1 MPWKSSLA
9 EVEVSAPGSSRFG
22 RVFGIIVCPLISA
35 SRFCRYV
42 ERKVAYGSAAL
53 LSKVRRSFS
62 DLLNW
67 STPLVSPTEMLTAC
81 RSG

>member
-1 MPWKSSLA
+1 MSWRSSLA
-9 EVEVSAPGSSRFG
+9 EGEVSAPESSRFG
-22 RVFGIIVCPLISA
+22 RVIGIVVCPLISA

-62 DLLNW
+62 AWLNW
-67 STPLVSPTEMLTAC
+67 STPLVSPTDMLTVC